1 MATQK
6 WISDPT
12 HSELQFK
19 VKHLMISKITGSFTD
34 FTVQAQTED
43 EDFQSAQISAK
54 VQLDSVATG
63 QADRDKHLKSGDFFD
78 IEANPTMDFTSTG
91 IVKQGEEDYE
101 LTGNLTIKGVT
112 NPVTLKLEYGGTA
125 VDPWGNNKAAFSIEG
140 KISRKDWGLTYNA
153 PLEAGGVVISDEVR
167 ILGEIQ
173 LIKSVE

>member
-1 MATQK
+1 MSTQK

-34 FTVQAQTED
+34 FTVQAETED

-54 VQLDSVATG
+54 VQLASVATG

-78 IEANPTMDFTSTG
+78 VEANPTMDFASTKV
-91 IVKQGEEDYE
+91 VKTGDEDYQ
-101 LTGNLTIKGVT
+101 LDGQLTIKGIT
-112 NPVTLKLEYGGTA
+112 KPVSLKLEYGGTA
-125 VDPWGNNKAAFSIEG
+125 VDPWGNTKAAFSIDG

-153 PLEAGGVVISDEVR
+153 PLEAGGVMISDEVK

-173 LIKSVE
+173 LIKSV

>member
-1 MATQK
+1 MSTQK

-34 FTVQAQTED
+34 FTVQAETED

-54 VQLDSVATG
+54 VQLASVATG

-78 IEANPTMDFTSTG
+78 VEANPTMDFTSTKV
-91 IVKQGEEDYE
+91 VKTGDEDYQ
-101 LTGNLTIKGVT
+101 LDGQLTIKGIT
-112 NPVTLKLEYGGTA
+112 KPVSLKLEYGGTA
-125 VDPWGNNKAAFSIEG
+125 VDPWGNTKAAFSIDG

-153 PLEAGGVVISDEVR
+153 PLEAGGVMISDEVK

-173 LIKSVE
+173 LIKSV

>member
-34 FTVQAQTED
+34 FTVQAETQD
-43 EDFQSAQISAK
+43 DDFQSAQITAK
-54 VQLDSVATG
+54 VQLDSVVTG

-78 IEANPTMDFTSTG
+78 TEANPTMDFTSSK
-91 IVKQGEEDYE
+91 IVKTGDEDYE
-101 LTGNLTIKGVT
+101 LDGALTIKGVT
-112 NPVTLKLEYGGTA
+112 KPVSLKLEYGGTA
-125 VDPWGNNKAAFSIEG
+125 VDPWGNTKAAFSIDG

-153 PLEAGGVVISDEVR
+153 PLEAGGVMISDEVK

-173 LIKSVE
+173 LIKSAE